1 MWLLTENPWPL
12 IIVLSVVAV
21 GLVVSW
27 WTRRDNRLLVA
38 TVVVVLLAVGAWELE
53 RRIVTEKERLT
64 ARVLDLR
71 DAVQAKDGEF
81 AELFGFFSN
90 SEPALKVMATAGL
103 RLVTFEDRIRHAAG
117 RLDESYPTSKMMGGG
132 PDQWKQVGTVKYIS
146 NLGWLI
152 DDITDEESLYGW
164 DPGPHYAGGSPALHE
179 EARIKQ
185 INEDIRN
192 GRIPAPWK

>member
-103 RLVTFEDRIRHAAG
+103 RLVTFEDRIRVTALETSLTSNDTRGETRFRANVSLNVAG
-117 RLDESYPTSKMMGGG
+117 YGSVGRRPTMWSLTWRKEADEWRIIKVRRFHPLSHKEMPPLT
-132 PDQWKQVGTVKYIS
+132 Q
-146 NLGWLI
+146 
-152 DDITDEESLYGW
+152 TD
-164 DPGPHYAGGSPALHE
+164 
-179 EARIKQ
+179 
-185 INEDIRN
+185 
-192 GRIPAPWK
+192 